1 MKGEVSSR
9 DFSALYLRHPATM
22 CLIALDLTPFPSV
35 SVRPSGAVVC
45 SPCPVRRHAGL
56 LGVDP
61 VTKLLAEPIRHRL
74 AAARQPAAATVCLR
88 RLLAAAGTT
97 PQQLERLNS
106 PAATEPVK
114 GVERGTATAAAV
126 TEDRRRT

>member
-9 DFSALYLRHPATM
+9 DFSVLYLPYPATL

-45 SPCPVRRHAGL
+45 SPCPAHRAGL
-56 LGVDP
+56 LDVDP

-106 PAATEPVK
+106 PGGNRASE
-114 GVERGTATAAAV
+114 GGGTR
-126 TEDRRRT
+126 DGNGGGCH